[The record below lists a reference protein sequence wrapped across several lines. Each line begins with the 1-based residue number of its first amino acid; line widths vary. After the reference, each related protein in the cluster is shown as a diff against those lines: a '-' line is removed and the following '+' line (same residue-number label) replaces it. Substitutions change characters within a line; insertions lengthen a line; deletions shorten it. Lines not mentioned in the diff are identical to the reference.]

1 MRPRA
6 TTVSGPVTDS
16 GRRFV
21 KHISRIESV
30 RDPSPDRKKVP
41 LFRINSIISDE
52 GIQEHGE
59 DPQRQQWDS
68 PLEFL
73 LTCISMS
80 VGLGNVWRFPFTAYE
95 NGGGAFLIPY
105 LLVLLLIGRP
115 MYFLELALGQFSSSG
130 SVKFWDMVPA
140 FKGVGYGQLV
150 ANACVV
156 SYYCSL
162 IALSIFYLAV
172 SFRTT
177 LPWTVCDPV
186 LEAQRPGVT
195 CIPSISSSNT
205 SGIDSNETLGLG
217 NKAIS
222 SEELYFTVGVLKE
235 NPDISSG
242 LGLPDTNLSCC
253 LAICWFLLYFTL
265 KNGVSGSGKVAYFTA
280 IFPYLVLF
288 TFLIKGLTLEGATD
302 GLLFFFMGIGF
313 GTLITFSSYNKFS
326 QNINKD
332 ALIISF

>member
-41 LFRINSIISDE
+41 LFRINSIISDP

-105 LLVLLLIGRP
+105 ILVLLLVGRP
-115 MYFLELALGQFSSSG
+115 LYFLELALGQFSSSG
-130 SVKFWDMVPA
+130 SVRVWDMVPA
-140 FKGVGYGQLV
+140 LGGVGYGQIVATALV
-150 ANACVV
+150 
-156 SYYCSL
+156 STYYCSL
-162 IALSIFYLAV
+162 ICLSIYYLVV
-172 SFRTT
+172 SASPT
-177 LPWTVCDPV
+177 LPWTICHDS
-186 LEAQRPGVT
+186 LAEPGRL
-195 CIPSISSSNT
+195 CIPS
-205 SGIDSNETLGLG
+205 
-217 NKAIS
+217 
-222 SEELYFTVGVLKE
+222 
-235 NPDISSG
+235 
-242 LGLPDTNLSCC
+242 
-253 LAICWFLLYFTL
+253 
-265 KNGVSGSGKVAYFTA
+265 
-280 IFPYLVLF
+280 
-288 TFLIKGLTLEGATD
+288 GA
-302 GLLFFFMGIGF
+302 
-313 GTLITFSSYNKFS
+313 
-326 QNINKD
+326 
-332 ALIISF
+332 